1 VSTNEKPYLP
11 AAGSDWLLPFYDL
24 FTRLTGVRAAHR
36 RLLEQAALQPGY
48 RILEIGCGTGNLAIL
63 ARRLNP
69 SVEVLGIDP
78 DPKALSRA
86 RRKAQRARFPIE
98 FREAF
103 SQQLP
108 FPDASFDR
116 VLSAFMLHH
125 VLPDAKIPTLR
136 EALRVLKPG
145 GSLHLLDFEAGAH
158 PRGLS
163 FRRLLHPHG
172 ESHPHGAS
180 HRSHPHGES
189 HPHHGAPDLM
199 QEAGFA
205 DPARV
210 AGQKS
215 LLGAV
220 AYYSA
225 SRPPGTDPV
234 AA

>member
-1 VSTNEKPYLP
+1 MSANEKPYLP
-11 AAGSDWLLPFYDL
+11 AAGSDWLLPFYDV

-63 ARRLNP
+63 ARRLDP

-78 DPKALSRA
+78 DPKAISRA
-86 RRKAQRARFPIE
+86 RRKAQRAGLPIE

-103 SQQLP
+103 AEQLP
-108 FPDASFDR
+108 FTDASFDR

-145 GSLHLLDFEAGAH
+145 GSLHLLDFEAGEH
-158 PRGLS
+158 PRGFS
-163 FRRLLHPHG
+163 FRRLLHHPHG
-172 ESHPHGAS
+172 ESHPHG
-180 HRSHPHGES
+180 GD

-205 DPARV
+205 DPARL
-210 AGQKS
+210 AGQNS

-220 AYYSA
+220 AYYTA
-225 SRPPGTDPV
+225 SRPTVADP
-234 AA
+234 AAA

>member
-1 VSTNEKPYLP
+1 VSTDEKPYLP
-11 AAGSDWLLPFYDL
+11 AAGSDWLLPFYDM

-86 RRKAQRARFPIE
+86 RRKAQRAGFPIE

-103 SQQLP
+103 AEQLP

-136 EALRVLKPG
+136 EALRVLKPR
-145 GSLHLLDFEAGAH
+145 GSLHLLDFEAGEH
-158 PRGLS
+158 PRGFS
-163 FRRLLHPHG
+163 FRRLLHPH
-172 ESHPHGAS
+172 A
-180 HRSHPHGES
+180 RSHAHGR
-189 HPHHGAPDLM
+189 HHTHHGVPDLM

-210 AGQKS
+210 AGQDS